1 LPALTPALPPAADP
15 VTPDASADPDGSSPT
30 HRLSVLTAAWAF
42 APSLTDPEAAAALD
56 TTSSPALLALATG
69 FLALAT
75 FGALASTC
83 LTVYSPTK
91 LQNRQPGPA
100 GEALVRELERRERE
114 YRVVARFFLVGG
126 LVGALLS
133 VQTGVRS
140 GTEAL
145 ALGGMVVVALLLCG
159 SIPQGIAAVKAETTL
174 LRVLPILRGGLMVL
188 RWPLVLPI
196 LAVTTG
202 VMKALR
208 IREEPSTDP
217 EEIAE
222 EVMAAVSDSVD
233 EDALA
238 DEEKAWIG
246 NIVGLKDLQ
255 VSTIMTPRPDMV
267 AIAADMPLR
276 EAVRTALEHGFS
288 RYPVYRERADE
299 ITGLFF
305 VKDAL
310 RHMNGGSGADEPV
323 QKIVRP
329 PLFVPESMPVPQLLR
344 RMQAEKIHLA
354 IVLDE
359 YGTTAG
365 LVSVED
371 VLEEIVGDIHDEYD
385 ADGADSHKVVIVDQ
399 GRAAEIPG
407 RFPVGEANE
416 RFGLSIPEDGD
427 WETVAGYVIHHAN
440 HIPAAGETIAIDG
453 TEFVVVA
460 GDDRKIERLRVPL
473 RDAEPAP
480 QQA

>member
-1 LPALTPALPPAADP
+1 MLLRAVGFVP
-15 VTPDASADPDGSSPT
+15 
-30 HRLSVLTAAWAF
+30 
-42 APSLTDPEAAAALD
+42 LTDPDAARTALE

-69 FLALAT
+69 FLAVAT
-75 FGALASTC
+75 FGSLASTC

-100 GEALVRELERRERE
+100 GEALVEELERRERE
-114 YRVVARFFLVGG
+114 FRVVARFFLVGG

-133 VQTGVRS
+133 VQTGVQS
-140 GTEAL
+140 GSEAL

-159 SIPQGIAAVKAETTL
+159 SIPQGVASVKAEATL
-174 LRVLPILRGGLMVL
+174 LRLLPILRGGLMVL

-196 LAVTTG
+196 LTVTSG
-202 VMKALR
+202 VLKVLR
-208 IREEPSTDP
+208 IREEPTTDP
-217 EEIAE
+217 VEIAE
-222 EVMAAVSDSVD
+222 DVMAAVADSVD

-267 AIAADMPLR
+267 AIAADVPLR
-276 EAVRTALEHGFS
+276 DAVRTALEHGFS
-288 RYPVYRERADE
+288 RYPVYREKADE

-310 RHMNGGSGADEPV
+310 RHLHGGSGTEEPV

-385 ADGADSHKVVIVDQ
+385 ADGAESHKVLIVDQ

-440 HIPAAGETIAIDG
+440 HIPAAGESIAIDG

-460 GDDRKIERLRVPL
+460 SDDRKIERLRVAL
-473 RDAEPAP
+473 RDGQPAS
-480 QQA
+480 QNA